1 MLYHK
6 CHFLSLCMSVELFQ
20 NIFSALSATV
30 DILKNAFLLCHSA
43 SDSKKENDKASFQ
56 ADA

>member
-1 MLYHK
+1 
-6 CHFLSLCMSVELFQ
+6 MSAELFQ

-56 ADA
+56 TDA